1 MNDKKLT
8 FLLHTIPDNPGRWWP
23 EPVRTEEVDLN
34 HLEAL
39 CHDAD
44 RHTYQL
50 KENRLNQDASVWYV
64 YAGNTSIAMVSDG
77 MSAKDPK
84 GHVARRAVRELLTLM
99 SPRNTLALVRRIQDL
114 EREVQALKDGGETR

>member
-1 MNDKKLT
+1 MSNPIFTLT
-8 FLLHTIPDNPGRWWP
+8 TIPDNPGRWWP
-23 EPVRTEEVDLN
+23 EPTRSEEVDLGKI
-34 HLEAL
+34 EAL

-50 KENRLNQDASVWYV
+50 KETRVNQDVSVWYV

-77 MSAKDPK
+77 MQARDPQ
-84 GHVARRAVRELLTLM
+84 GHVVRRAIRELLTIM
-99 SPRNTLALVRRIQDL
+99 SPRNTLALVRRIREL